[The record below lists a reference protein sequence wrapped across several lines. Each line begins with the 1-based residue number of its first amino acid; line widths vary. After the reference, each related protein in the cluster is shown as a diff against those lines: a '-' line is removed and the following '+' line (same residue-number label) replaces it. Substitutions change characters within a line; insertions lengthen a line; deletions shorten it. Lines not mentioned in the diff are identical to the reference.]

1 MTIARGLNRIAVLG
15 AGSWGTALAIH
26 LARLD
31 HPVTLWAHRSEQA
44 ATLAA
49 ERCNR
54 RYLPGVVFPDR
65 LTVEADLARAVSERD
80 LLLVAV
86 PSHALRELF
95 CQLKPFIR
103 DEVRIVWATKG
114 LEQASGWLPHQVV
127 QDVIGARSVAAISG
141 PTFAREV
148 ADGLPA
154 AAVVASNDGR
164 LASEVAELFHDGRF
178 RAYTSADLIGVE
190 VGGAVKNV
198 LAIATGAADGLRFG
212 ANSRAALIT
221 RGLAEVTRLG
231 LALGGQASTFMGL
244 AGLGDLVLTC
254 TDDQSRNRRM
264 GLALARGLSVAQAQR
279 EIGQVVEGVQ
289 AASAVWTLARREGVR
304 MPITEQVYRILHEGT
319 SPQEAVAILTSGP
332 AKPEFA

>member
-1 MTIARGLNRIAVLG
+1 MTVASTRDRVVVLG

-26 LARLD
+26 LARLG
-31 HPVTLWAHRSEQA
+31 HPVVLWAHRSGHA

-54 RYLPGVVFPDR
+54 RYLPGVVFPDG

-80 LLLVAV
+80 VLLIAV
-86 PSHALRELF
+86 PSHALRELLGH
-95 CQLKPFIR
+95 LKPLIQE
-103 DEVRIVWATKG
+103 DVRIVWATKG
-114 LEQASGWLPHQVV
+114 LEQVSGWLPHQVV
-127 QDVIGARSVAAISG
+127 EDVLGARSVAAISG

-154 AAVVASNDGR
+154 AVVVASVDTPF
-164 LASEVAELFHDGRF
+164 ASEVAELFHDGRF
-178 RAYTSADLIGVE
+178 RAYTSSDLIGVE

-221 RGLAEVTRLG
+221 RGLAEITRLG

-264 GLALARGLSVAQAQR
+264 GLALARGLSVAQAQE

-289 AASAVWTLARREGVR
+289 AASAVWALARRAGVR
-304 MPITEQVYRILHEGT
+304 MPITEQVHRILHEGV
-319 SPQEAVAILTSGP
+319 SPQEAVAILTRGP

>member
-1 MTIARGLNRIAVLG
+1 MTIAHAGNRIAVLG

-31 HPVTLWAHRSEQA
+31 HRVVLWAHRSEHA
-44 ATLAA
+44 ATLVA

-54 RYLPGVVFPDR
+54 RYLPGARFPDA
-65 LTVEADLARAVSERD
+65 LTVEADLAHAVSEAGV
-80 LLLVAV
+80 LLIAV
-86 PSHALRELF
+86 PSHALRELLVR
-95 CQLKPFIR
+95 LKPLIQ
-103 DEVRIVWATKG
+103 DDVRMVWATKG
-114 LEQASGWLPHQVV
+114 LEQSSGWLPHQVV
-127 QDVIGARSVAAISG
+127 EDVLGARSVAAISG

-154 AAVVASNDGR
+154 AVVVASDDAL
-164 LASEVAELFHDGRF
+164 LAREVAGLFHDGRF

-231 LALGGQASTFMGL
+231 MALGGQASTFMGL

-264 GLALARGLSVAQAQR
+264 GLALARGLSVAEAQR

-304 MPITEQVYRILHEGT
+304 MPITEQVYRILHEGI
-319 SPQEAVAILTSGP
+319 SPQEAVAILTRGP